1 MTQDDRST
9 GHPPSLFSMLDEIIR
24 DPLWNNIRVDPLAL
38 RLVDSRAFQRL
49 RYVRQLGLAYLVYP
63 GASHSRFEHALG
75 AYHLARRT
83 LGHFAERELTSGFE
97 PEASRIVRYAALL
110 HDIGHYP
117 FSHALEEIGALH
129 HEEVARPLIMDGEVA
144 AILRQGLGDDAPAR
158 IMDLI
163 RGRSDSPLQGLIS
176 GSLDLD
182 KIEYLKRDAFMCGVN
197 YGDIDVDRLLDSL
210 TLVEDPERGSLMI
223 GISEKGLSALESLL
237 FAKYQMYRNVYWHH
251 AVRSAT
257 AMYKRL
263 VDGALRAG
271 SLGAETLAG
280 YTDEGLLHEL
290 ARRSPTPLLSAL
302 RERRLYKRVFE
313 CPAAELPAGIGEWI
327 ADDRALVV
335 AVEDQLA
342 RELRLQ
348 PGEVLLDYPMK
359 TQMLGLDIPVRRRDG
374 SVRRLTAA
382 GWEGAVNLPKL
393 SEELYGSARWLR
405 VFTVTRVPIARD
417 AVIRLASLPAD
428 EVTAMMAGGRLL
440 A

>member
-1 MTQDDRST
+1 MT
-9 GHPPSLFSMLDEIIR
+9 FEIIR
-24 DPLWNNIRVDPLAL
+24 DPLWNNIRVDPLAM
-38 RLVDSRAFQRL
+38 RLVDTRAFQRM

-75 AYHLARRT
+75 AYHLARRA
-83 LGHFAERELTSGFE
+83 LAIFDERDAGPALAPGD
-97 PEASRIVRYAALL
+97 AALVRYAALL
-110 HDIGHYP
+110 HDVGHYP

-129 HEEVARPLIMDGEVA
+129 HEEVARPLITTGEIA
-144 AILRQGLGDDAPAR
+144 AVLRDRLGGDAPDQ
-158 IMDLI
+158 IMALI
-163 RGRSDSPLQGLIS
+163 RGTSASPLQGLIS

-197 YGDIDVDRLLDSL
+197 YGDIDVDRLLNSL
-210 TLVEDPERGSLMI
+210 VIVPGGDGLARRI

-271 SLGAETLAG
+271 SLTAERLAA
-280 YTDEGLLHEL
+280 YTDEGLLHDLESR
-290 ARRSPTPLLSAL
+290 APSPLLAAL

-313 CPAAELPAGIGEWI
+313 CPAAELPAETGEWI

-342 RELRLQ
+342 GELGLNA
-348 PGEVLLDYPMK
+348 GELLLDYPVK
-359 TQMLGLDIPVRRRDG
+359 TQMLGLDIPVLRRNG
-374 SVRRLTAA
+374 SVRQLTAA

-405 VFTVTRVPIARD
+405 VFTCKRVTVDKR
-417 AVIRLASLPAD
+417 AVVRLAEMSGAEVRSRLGGSL
-428 EVTAMMAGGRLL
+428 L
-440 A
+440 

>member
-1 MTQDDRST
+1 MT
-9 GHPPSLFSMLDEIIR
+9 FEIIR
-24 DPLWNNIRVDPLAL
+24 DPLWNNIRVDPLAM
-38 RLVDSRAFQRL
+38 RLVDTRAFQRL

-75 AYHLARRT
+75 AYHLARRA
-83 LGHFAERELTSGFE
+83 LAIFDERDSG
-97 PEASRIVRYAALL
+97 PALAPGDAVLARCAALL
-110 HDIGHYP
+110 HDVGHYP

-129 HEEVARPLIMDGEVA
+129 HEEVARPLVTTGEIAEV
-144 AILRQGLGDDAPAR
+144 LRDGLGADAPDR
-158 IMDLI
+158 IMALI
-163 RGRSDSPLQGLIS
+163 RGRSQSPLQGLIS

-197 YGDIDVDRLLDSL
+197 YGDIDVDRLLNSL
-210 TLVEDPERGSLMI
+210 VIVPDGAGGASRI

-271 SLGAETLAG
+271 SLTAETLAA
-280 YTDEGLLHEL
+280 YTDEGLLHDLESR
-290 ARRSPTPLLSAL
+290 APTPLLAAL
-302 RERRLYKRVFE
+302 RERRLYKRIFE
-313 CPAAELPAGIGEWI
+313 CPAAELPAETGEWI

-342 RELRLQ
+342 RELSLN
-348 PGEVLLDYPMK
+348 PGELLLDYPVK
-359 TQMLGLDIPVRRRDG
+359 TQMLGLDLPVVRRDG
-374 SVRRLTAA
+374 TVRQLTAA

-405 VFTVTRVPIARD
+405 VFTCRRVNVDKR
-417 AVIRLASLPAD
+417 AVLRLAEMS
-428 EVTAMMAGGRLL
+428 G
-440 A
+440 

>member
-1 MTQDDRST
+1 MSY
-9 GHPPSLFSMLDEIIR
+9 EIIR

-38 RLVDSRAFQRL
+38 RLVDTPAFQRL

-75 AYHLARRT
+75 AYHLAQRALT
-83 LGHFAERELTSGFE
+83 LFDEREPARQIDADTCRL
-97 PEASRIVRYAALL
+97 VRCAALL

-129 HEEVARPLIMDGEVA
+129 HEEVARPLVTTGEVA
-144 AILRQGLGDDAPAR
+144 AVLREALGEGAPER
-158 IMDLI
+158 IMALI
-163 RGRSDSPLQGLIS
+163 RGQSDSPLQGLIS

-197 YGDIDVDRLLDSL
+197 YGDIDADRLLDSL
-210 TLVEDPERGSLMI
+210 RLVRDPERGVSTV

-271 SLGAETLAG
+271 SLDAATLASF
-280 YTDEGLLHEL
+280 TDEGLLHEL
-290 ARRSPTPLLSAL
+290 ARRAPGPLLSAL

-313 CPAAELPAGIGEWI
+313 CPAAELPMGGGEWI

-342 RELRLQ
+342 RELGLAV
-348 PGEVLLDYPMK
+348 GELLLDYPAK
-359 TQMLGLDIPVRRRDG
+359 TRMLGLDIPVLRRDG
-374 SVRRLTAA
+374 SVRRLTEA
-382 GWEGAVNLPKL
+382 GWEGALNLSKL
-393 SEELYGSARWLR
+393 SDELYGSARWLR
-405 VFTVTRVPIARD
+405 VFACRRIAVERD
-417 AVIRLASLPAD
+417 RIVRLA
-428 EVTAMMAGGRLL
+428 TASAEDVRRRLL
-440 A
+440 EGALLT

>member
-1 MTQDDRST
+1 M
-9 GHPPSLFSMLDEIIR
+9 DEIFR
-24 DPLWNNIRVDPLAL
+24 DPLWNNIRVDAVAL
-38 RLVDSRAFQRL
+38 RLIDTPAFQRL

-83 LGHFAERELTSGFE
+83 LGLFSERDLTAGVGVDE
-97 PEASRIVRYAALL
+97 CRLARYAALL

-129 HEEVARPLIMDGEVA
+129 HEEVARPLLTQGEIA
-144 AILRQGLGDDAPAR
+144 AILRDELGADAPER
-158 IMDLI
+158 IMELI
-163 RGRSDSPLQGLIS
+163 RGRSASPLQGLIS

-197 YGDIDVDRLLDSL
+197 YGDIDADRLLDSL
-210 TLVEDPERGSLMI
+210 TLVDDPDSGVQRV

-263 VDGALRAG
+263 VEGALSAG
-271 SLGAETLAG
+271 SLDAGTLASF
-280 YTDEGLLHEL
+280 TDEGLLHAL
-290 ARRSPTPLLSAL
+290 AERSPTPLLAAL
-302 RERRLYKRVFE
+302 RERRLYKRAFE
-313 CPAAELPAGIGEWI
+313 CPAAELPPGIGEWI

-335 AVEDQLA
+335 QVEDLMA
-342 RELRLQ
+342 AELGMQ
-348 PGEVLLDYPMK
+348 PGDVLLDYPMK
-359 TQMLGLDIPVRRRDG
+359 TQMLGLDIPVRRRNG
-374 SVRRLTAA
+374 SVRLLTTE
-382 GWEGAVNLPKL
+382 GWRGSVNLPKL

-405 VFTVTRVPIARD
+405 VFVAHRVSLKSARVLD
-417 AVIRLASLPAD
+417 LAALSAD
-428 EVTAMMAGGRLL
+428 EVRRRLDAYAPFL
-440 A
+440 SD

>member
-1 MTQDDRST
+1 M
-9 GHPPSLFSMLDEIIR
+9 
-24 DPLWNNIRVDPLAL
+24 
-38 RLVDSRAFQRL
+38 
-49 RYVRQLGLAYLVYP
+49 
-63 GASHSRFEHALG
+63 
-75 AYHLARRT
+75 
-83 LGHFAERELTSGFE
+83 
-97 PEASRIVRYAALL
+97 
-110 HDIGHYP
+110 
-117 FSHALEEIGALH
+117 
-129 HEEVARPLIMDGEVA
+129 
-144 AILRQGLGDDAPAR
+144 
-158 IMDLI
+158 
-163 RGRSDSPLQGLIS
+163 IS

-210 TLVEDPERGSLMI
+210 TLVDDPELGRRRI

-271 SLGAETLAG
+271 SLGADTLAAF
-280 YTDEGLLHEL
+280 TDEGLLHEL
-290 ARRSPTPLLSAL
+290 AQRAPSPLLAAL

-313 CPAAELPAGIGEWI
+313 CPAAELPPGSGEWI

-342 RELRLQ
+342 REVGLA
-348 PGEVLLDYPMK
+348 PGELLLDYPAK
-359 TQMLGLDIPVRRRDG
+359 TQMLGLDIPVLGRHG
-374 SVRRLTAA
+374 GVRRLTAA
-382 GWEGAVNLPKL
+382 GWQGAINLPKL

-405 VFTVTRVPIARD
+405 VFACRRVPVSKAAIVQLATLP
-417 AVIRLASLPAD
+417 AEEVGARLAS
-428 EVTAMMAGGRLL
+428 GRLL

>member
-1 MTQDDRST
+1 M
-9 GHPPSLFSMLDEIIR
+9 PFEIIR

-38 RLVDSRAFQRL
+38 RLVDSRPFQRL

-75 AYHLARRT
+75 AYHLARRA
-83 LGHFAERELTSGFE
+83 LALFEERELASRPDAE
-97 PEASRIVRYAALL
+97 ESRIVRCAALL

-129 HEEVARPLIMDGEVA
+129 HEEVARPLITGGEVA
-144 AILRQGLGDDAPAR
+144 EVLREALGADAPER
-158 IMDLI
+158 IMALI
-163 RGRSDSPLQGLIS
+163 RGTSTSPLQGLIS

-210 TLVEDPERGSLMI
+210 TIVTDPERGRHVV

-271 SLGAETLAG
+271 SLGAETLAAF
-280 YTDEGLLHEL
+280 TDEGLLHEL
-290 ARRSPTPLLSAL
+290 AQRAPTPLLAAL

-313 CPAAELPAGIGEWI
+313 CPAAELPPGGGEWI

-335 AVEDQLA
+335 AVEDRLA
-342 RELRLQ
+342 AELGLGA
-348 PGEVLLDYPMK
+348 GELLLDYPTK
-359 TQMLGLDIPVRRRDG
+359 TQMLGLDIPVVRRDG
-374 SVRRLTAA
+374 TVRRLTAA

-405 VFTVTRVPIARD
+405 VFACRRVSIEKR
-417 AVIRLASLPAD
+417 AVVRLAEMSGD
-428 EVTAMMAGGRLL
+428 EVRTALQAGALL
-440 A
+440 ERR

>member
-1 MTQDDRST
+1 M
-9 GHPPSLFSMLDEIIR
+9 PLEIIR

-38 RLVDSRAFQRL
+38 RLVDTRAFQRL

-75 AYHLARRT
+75 AYHLARRA
-83 LGHFAERELTSGFE
+83 LALLEERELTGGLGR
-97 PEASRIVRYAALL
+97 EACVLVRCAALL

-129 HEEVARPLIMDGEVA
+129 HEEVARPLVTQGEVA
-144 AILRQGLGDDAPAR
+144 EVLRAELGADAPAQ
-158 IMDLI
+158 IMALI
-163 RGRSDSPLQGLIS
+163 RGESGSPLQGMIS

-210 TLVEDPERGSLMI
+210 TLVDDPELGRRRI

-271 SLGAETLAG
+271 SLGADTLAAF
-280 YTDEGLLHEL
+280 TDEGLLHEL
-290 ARRSPTPLLSAL
+290 AQRAPSPLLAAL

-313 CPAAELPAGIGEWI
+313 CPAAELPAGSGEWI

-342 RELRLQ
+342 REVGLA
-348 PGEVLLDYPMK
+348 PGELLLDYPAK
-359 TQMLGLDIPVRRRDG
+359 TQMLGLDIPVLGRRG
-374 SVRRLTAA
+374 GVRRLTAA
-382 GWEGAVNLPKL
+382 GWQGAINLPKL

-405 VFTVTRVPIARD
+405 VFACRRVPVAHA
-417 AVIRLASLPAD
+417 AVVRLATWSAE
-428 EVTAMMAGGRLL
+428 EVRRRLESGAL
-440 A
+440 LDR

>member
-1 MTQDDRST
+1 M
-9 GHPPSLFSMLDEIIR
+9 DEIIR
-24 DPLWNNIRVDPLAL
+24 DPLWNNIRIDPLAM
-38 RLVDSRAFQRL
+38 RLVDTRAFQRL
-49 RYVRQLGLAYLVYP
+49 RYVRQLGLAYFVYP

-83 LGHFAERELTSGFE
+83 LNQFADRGNE
-97 PEASRIVRYAALL
+97 PQVDRDSAMLVRCAALL

-129 HEEVARPLIMDGEVA
+129 HEEVARPLIMGGEVA
-144 AILRQGLGDDAPAR
+144 DVLCSTLGPDAPQK
-158 IMDLI
+158 IMDFI
-163 RGRSDSPLQGLIS
+163 RGRSASPLQGLIS

-210 TLVEDPERGSLMI
+210 TVVDDPETGAQRV
-223 GISEKGLSALESLL
+223 GIFEKGLSALESLL

-263 VDGALRAG
+263 VDSALTAG
-271 SLGAETLAG
+271 SLSAEELAG
-280 YTDEGLLHEL
+280 FTDEGLLHEL
-290 ARRSPTPLLSAL
+290 GRRAPTPLLTAL
-302 RERRLYKRVFE
+302 RERKLYKRAFE
-313 CPAAELPAGIGEWI
+313 CPAADLPPDIGEWI

-342 RELRLQ
+342 HELGLQ
-348 PGEVLLDYPMK
+348 AGELLLDYPTK
-359 TQMLGLDIPVRRRDG
+359 TQMLGLDIPVRRRNG

-382 GWEGAVNLPKL
+382 GWEGAINLPKL

-405 VFTVTRVPIARD
+405 VFTAGRAPIPREAVLRIAGLSAAD
-417 AVIRLASLPAD
+417 AKAQVR
-428 EVTAMMAGGRLL
+428 GGRLL
-440 A
+440 

>member
-1 MTQDDRST
+1 M
-9 GHPPSLFSMLDEIIR
+9 
-24 DPLWNNIRVDPLAL
+24 W
-38 RLVDSRAFQRL
+38 
-49 RYVRQLGLAYLVYP
+49 
-63 GASHSRFEHALG
+63 
-75 AYHLARRT
+75 
-83 LGHFAERELTSGFE
+83 
-97 PEASRIVRYAALL
+97 
-110 HDIGHYP
+110 
-117 FSHALEEIGALH
+117 
-129 HEEVARPLIMDGEVA
+129 
-144 AILRQGLGDDAPAR
+144 
-158 IMDLI
+158 
-163 RGRSDSPLQGLIS
+163 
-176 GSLDLD
+176 
-182 KIEYLKRDAFMCGVN
+182 
-197 YGDIDVDRLLDSL
+197 
-210 TLVEDPERGSLMI
+210 I

-290 ARRSPTPLLSAL
+290 ARHSPTPLLSAL

-313 CPAAELPAGIGEWI
+313 CPAAELPPDIGEWI

-382 GWEGAVNLPKL
+382 GWEGAMNLPKL

-405 VFTVTRVPIARD
+405 VFTATRVPIARD

-428 EVTAMMAGGRLL
+428 EVQTKMARGRLL